1 MAVAAEVIAG
11 MLIGVLLVATALT
24 LFVGIMGAVFS
35 EGFER
40 CTRCGHWTLGLQGRA
55 HPHGCPGTLYEHAAH
70 VVQVAFHHV
79 HLRHH

>member
-1 MAVAAEVIAG
+1 
-11 MLIGVLLVATALT
+11 
-24 LFVGIMGAVFS
+24 MGALFS

-40 CTRCGHWTLGLQGRA
+40 CDRCGHWTLGLHGLT

-70 VVQVAFHHV
+70 VVYVAFHRA

>member
-11 MLIGVLLVATALT
+11 VLIAALLVATAFT
-24 LFVGIMGAVFS
+24 LFVGMVGTPFS

-40 CTRCGHWTLGLQGRA
+40 CDRCGHWTLDFRGVT
-55 HPHGCPGTLYEHAAH
+55 HPHGCPGTVFEHVAH
-70 VVQVAFHHV
+70 AVEVAFHGA